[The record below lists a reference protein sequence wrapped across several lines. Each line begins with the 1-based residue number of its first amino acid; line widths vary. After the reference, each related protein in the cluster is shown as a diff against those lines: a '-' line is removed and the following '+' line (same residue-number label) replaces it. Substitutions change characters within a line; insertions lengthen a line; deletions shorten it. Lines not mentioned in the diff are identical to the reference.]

1 MAPTTSRTQRYFNA
15 CLRWLLRSRLH
26 RVLSGKVMLI
36 EVTGRRTG
44 RRYVIPIAYAEHDGA
59 VLMGVARTA
68 WLRNLA
74 PHRPVTLTVRGRRRV
89 AHPEIIADEDR
100 VAELYPAI
108 LRHNSAHGKIQQL
121 RLETDGSINRADL
134 RAGLDRGLV
143 LVRLDCR

>member
-1 MAPTTSRTQRYFNA
+1 MSPTTSRTQRWFNA
-15 CLRWLLRSRLH
+15 VARWLLRSPLH

-44 RRYVIPIAYAEHDGA
+44 RRYVVPIAYAERDGA
-59 VLMGVARTA
+59 VLMGVAKAT

-74 PHRPVTLTVRGRRRV
+74 PHRPVTLTVRGERRV
-89 AHPEIIADEDR
+89 AHPEVITDEDR

-108 LRHNSAHGKIQQL
+108 LRHNSAHGRIQQL
-121 RLETDGSINRADL
+121 RLEPDGSVNRADL

-143 LVRLDCR
+143 LVRLT